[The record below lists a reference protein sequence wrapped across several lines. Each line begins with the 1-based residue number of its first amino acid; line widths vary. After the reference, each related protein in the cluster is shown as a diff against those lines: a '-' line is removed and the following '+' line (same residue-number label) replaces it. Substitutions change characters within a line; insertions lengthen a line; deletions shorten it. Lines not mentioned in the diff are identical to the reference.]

1 VWVLVVLLGDLSVSE
16 PWTWLWQQPE
26 SQWFFPEATD
36 GRNFWKQFLGGMF
49 ITITMTG
56 LDQDMMQ
63 KNLTC
68 RSLKEAQLN
77 MGVFSLVLVAVNLLF
92 LALGIVLYRYAEGA
106 GIDVVG
112 DRLFA
117 AVALSPEMP
126 AAVGI
131 LFVLGLVAAAYSSA
145 DSALTALTTSFSVDI
160 LGVERMPAAR
170 AERLR
175 RQVHVGMTV
184 AVGALMVAVKPFA
197 DQSIITTIFT
207 AAGYTYGPLLGL
219 FALGQ
224 LTSLRPV
231 GWWIPVC
238 CLLGPV
244 LSYGASWA
252 GPAWFGYQFGFE
264 LILLNGA
271 ITAAL
276 LAAGPRR

>member
-1 VWVLVVLLGDLSVSE
+1 
-16 PWTWLWQQPE
+16 
-26 SQWFFPEATD
+26 
-36 GRNFWKQFLGGMF
+36 MF

-77 MGVFSLVLVAVNLLF
+77 MVVFSVVLVAVNLLF
-92 LALGIVLYRYAEGA
+92 LALGIVLYRYAAGA

-112 DRLFA
+112 DGLFA

-126 AAVGI
+126 VAIGV

-160 LGVERMPAAR
+160 LGVEHMAPAR

-175 RQVHVGMTV
+175 RNVHIAMTV
-184 AVGALMVAVKPFA
+184 AVGALMIAVKPFA

-224 LTSLRPV
+224 LTSARPI
-231 GWWIPVC
+231 GWWIPVS
-238 CLLGPV
+238 CLAGPV
-244 LSYGASWA
+244 LTYAASVA
-252 GPAWFGYQFGFE
+252 GPAYLGYTFGFE
-264 LILLNGA
+264 LILVNGLL
-271 ITAAL
+271 TALL
-276 LAAGPRR
+276 LAAGPKK

>member
-1 VWVLVVLLGDLSVSE
+1 VLLGDLGVRE
-16 PWTWLWQQPE
+16 PWNWLWQQPE
-26 SQWFFPEATD
+26 SQWFFPDATD

-77 MGVFSLVLVAVNLLF
+77 MVVFSIVLVAVNLLF
-92 LALGIVLYRYAEGA
+92 LALGVVLYRYAATA
-106 GIDVVG
+106 GIEVVG
-112 DRLFA
+112 DGLFA

-126 AAVGI
+126 AAIGV

-160 LGVERMPAAR
+160 LGVEGMPEAR

-175 RQVHVGMTV
+175 RRVHVGMTV
-184 AVGALMVAVKPFA
+184 AVGVLMIAVKPFA

-224 LTSLRPV
+224 LSKSHPV
-231 GWWIPVC
+231 GWWIPWA
-238 CLLGPV
+238 CLLGPLATYA
-244 LSYGASWA
+244 LSLGA
-252 GPAWFGYQFGFE
+252 PALLGYTFGFE
-264 LILLNGA
+264 LILVNGFL
-271 ITAAL
+271 TAL
-276 LAAGPRR
+276 LLALGPKK